1 MELVGCT
8 QVALQTGRLKIASEL
23 PEVSILTTE
32 LQNFQVQISQSGFDS
47 YNARS
52 GQHDDLVLALAMAL
66 WLAQEPVRRILYA
79 WREINRWD
87 NDVGGKRFWL
97 RWKMDSASLP
107 QQKQLVSAN
116 RLYSKGA
123 AA

>member
-32 LQNFQVQISQSGFDS
+32 LQNFQVENSQSGFDS

-52 GQHDDLVLALAMAL
+52 GQHYDLVFALAMA
-66 WLAQEPVRRILYA
+66 PVVG
-79 WREINRWD
+79 INT
-87 NDVGGKRFWL
+87 VGGDPGLSNCR
-97 RWKMDSASLP
+97 RS
-107 QQKQLVSAN
+107 
-116 RLYSKGA
+116 
-123 AA
+123 